1 MDLPTLIKE
10 RDDIDKQIDKVRK
23 EERAAALKQIK
34 ALMVAY
40 QIGEV
45 KLNGEAKDNR
55 TKVAAKW
62 KDPVTG
68 KTWSGR
74 GIKPKWIATAVPV

>member
-1 MDLPTLIKE
+1 MELQDLIKE
-10 RDDIDKQIDKVRK
+10 RDAIDKQIDTARK
-23 EERAAALKQIK
+23 EERAAAVKQIK

-40 QIGEV
+40 QITEIKV
-45 KLNGEAKDNR
+45 DTQPKDKR

-74 GIKPKWIATAVPV
+74 GIKPKWFGQAVSV